1 VPNSNSPLFSAIE
14 LLLFTTIHNTTTI
27 TMLASDLARW
37 LVAPMGLACPHAEE
51 EA

>member
-1 VPNSNSPLFSAIE
+1 MEPNIQTE
-14 LLLFTTIHNTTTI
+14 V
-27 TMLASDLARW
+27 LASDLARR